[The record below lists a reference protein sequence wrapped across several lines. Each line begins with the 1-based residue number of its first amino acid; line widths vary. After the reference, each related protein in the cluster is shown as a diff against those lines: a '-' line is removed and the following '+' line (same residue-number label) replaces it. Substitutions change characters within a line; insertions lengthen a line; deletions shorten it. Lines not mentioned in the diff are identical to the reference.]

1 MFSNFEWPRPPYFE
15 MPPGSEFT
23 GREPALMVLARGQK
37 LAGTLSRFLPSHGTV
52 EFLPERGRVN
62 IDVPLID
69 IVQLRLTRPIVF
81 KPRKTELE
89 LRTDDL
95 PKPSLKQPFR
105 VEFRNGEVLEGET
118 VGFEH
123 QVAGLFLFVTHY
135 GDTVLRVFIPATS
148 IREERIGKPIGEM
161 LVEEKLL
168 TRTQVRGGLER
179 QRELREQKLGE
190 LLTAQKIISP
200 EDLKMALL
208 RQRAA
213 PAVRLGD
220 ALVAANVISGE
231 QLAQALEQQKG
242 NRKKP
247 LGEILIGLKYLER
260 RDLNRALSQ
269 KLGIPVVDLK
279 QFRLDP
285 LAVKRVPTSIALDYQ
300 VFPVCFDG
308 ETLVLAMSNPLDP
321 EPIEKVRFF
330 TQGPVTP
337 VMASAE
343 DIAAAIVE
351 NYGGRGDDRRI
362 EDLATQLNS
371 EIKMQAASEE
381 QIQETDSTLV
391 RLVNKTIM
399 DAHAAGA
406 SDIHIESNPGREN
419 LCIRFRRDGVL
430 SEYLRVSG
438 LFRNAMV
445 SRIKIMANL
454 DISEKRR
461 AQDGRINFQQFG
473 PMKLELRVAT
483 IPTSEG
489 LEDVVMRLLAA
500 GEPLPLAKLGLRDPV
515 REELGKLLE
524 RSYGLILVCGPTG
537 SGKTTTLHSLLGVL
551 NAPARKIWTAE
562 DPIEISQAG
571 LRQVQVN
578 ARIAWTFAA
587 AMRSFLR
594 ADPDIIMVGE
604 MRDAETASMAIEA
617 SLTGHLVLSTLHTNS
632 APETVVR
639 LLEMGMDPFSF
650 ADALIAV
657 LAQRLARRLCEG
669 CRSSRSASADE
680 IAALA
685 QEFCRDTPLDPEAV
699 QAQWLARFGGDIRLF
714 ESRGCDRCRRTGY
727 AGRMGLHELLVTTPD
742 LRQRMQRKADASELR
757 SEAIRAGMATLR
769 QDGIEKCLFGMT
781 DLHEVRAVAS

>member
-1 MFSNFEWPRPPYFE
+1 MFSNFQWPRPPYFE
-15 MPPGSEFT
+15 LPPGTEFT
-23 GREPALMVLARGQK
+23 GHEPALMMLVRGKK

-52 EFLPERGRVN
+52 EFLLERGRVN
-62 IDVPLID
+62 IDVPVAD
-69 IVQLRLTRPIVF
+69 ILQLRLTRPIVF
-81 KPRKTELE
+81 KPRKTEVEERAGGLE
-89 LRTDDL
+89 
-95 PKPSLKQPFR
+95 KPSLKQPFR
-105 VEFRNGEVLEGET
+105 VELCNGEVLEGET
-118 VGFEH
+118 VGFE
-123 QVAGLFLFVTHY
+123 QQSAGLFLFVTHY
-135 GDTVLRVFIPATS
+135 GDAVLRVFIPASS
-148 IREERIGKPIGEM
+148 IKDQRIGKPIGEM
-161 LVEEKLL
+161 LIDDKLL
-168 TRTQVRGGLER
+168 TQTQIRGGLEQ
-179 QRELREQKLGE
+179 QRELREQKLGD
-190 LLTAQKIISP
+190 LLTVQKIIVRD
-200 EDLKMALL
+200 DLKAALL
-208 RQRAA
+208 RQRTA
-213 PAVRLGD
+213 PMLRLGE
-220 ALVAANVISGE
+220 ALVAANVISNE

-247 LGEILIGLKYLER
+247 LGEILIERKHLER
-260 RDLNRALSQ
+260 RDLNRVLSQ

-279 QFRLDP
+279 RFRIDP
-285 LAVKRVPTSIALDYQ
+285 LAIKRVPGSIAQDYQ
-300 VFPVCFDG
+300 VVPLCFDG
-308 ETLVLAMSNPLDP
+308 EALVLAMGNPLDP
-321 EPIEKVRFF
+321 EPIEKVRFYL
-330 TQGPVTP
+330 QGPVTP

-343 DIAAAIVE
+343 DIGWAIRE
-351 NYGGRGDDRRI
+351 NYSAQGDDRRI
-362 EDLATQLNS
+362 EDLATQLNA
-371 EIKMQAASEE
+371 ELRIQTTDEE

-406 SDIHIESNPGREN
+406 SDIHIESNPGRAN
-419 LCIRFRRDGVL
+419 ICIRFRRDGVL
-430 SEYLRVSG
+430 SEYLQVSG
-438 LFRNAMV
+438 QFRNAMV
-445 SRIKIMANL
+445 SRLKIMASL

-515 REELGKLLE
+515 REEIGKLLE
-524 RSYGLILVCGPTG
+524 RSYGLMLVCGPTG

-587 AMRSFLR
+587 AMRTFLR
-594 ADPDIIMVGE
+594 ADPDVIMVGE

-669 CRSSRSASADE
+669 CRSGRSVSGDE

-685 QEFCRDTPLDPEAV
+685 LEYCRDTPLDPEAV
-699 QAQWLARFGGDIRLF
+699 QAQWHARFGGDIRLF

-727 AGRMGLHELLVTTPD
+727 IGRLGLHELLVTTPD
-742 LRQRMQRKADASELR
+742 LRQRMQRKANASELR
-757 SEAIRAGMATLR
+757 GEAIRAGMATLR
-769 QDGIEKCLFGMT
+769 QDGIEKCLSGAT

>member
-1 MFSNFEWPRPPYFE
+1 MYSNFQWPQPPYFE
-15 MPPGSEFT
+15 LPPGAEFT
-23 GREPALMVLARGQK
+23 GHEPALMLLVRGQK

-52 EFLPERGRVN
+52 EFLLERGRVN
-62 IDVPLID
+62 IDVPIADML
-69 IVQLRLTRPIVF
+69 QLRLTRPVIY

-89 LRTDDL
+89 QRTDDL
-95 PKPSLKQPFR
+95 AKPSLQQPFR
-105 VEFRNGEVLEGET
+105 IELRNGEILEGET
-118 VGFEH
+118 VGFE
-123 QVAGLFLFVTHY
+123 QQGAGLFLFITHY

-148 IREERIGKPIGEM
+148 IKEQRIGKPIGEL
-161 LVEEKLL
+161 LVAEKLL
-168 TRTQVRGGLER
+168 TQTQVRGGLER
-179 QRELREQKLGE
+179 QKEMREQKLGE

-200 EDLKMALL
+200 DDLKAALL
-208 RQRAA
+208 RQRAT
-213 PAVRLGD
+213 PMVRLGD
-220 ALVAANVISGE
+220 ALVAAKVISNE
-231 QLAQALEQQKG
+231 QLAQALEEQKG

-247 LGEILIGLKYLER
+247 LGEILIGLNYLGR

-269 KLGIPVVDLK
+269 KLGIPMVDLK

-285 LAVKRVPTSIALDYQ
+285 LAIKRVPSAIVLDHQ
-300 VFPVCFDG
+300 VIPVCFDG
-308 ETLVLAMSNPLDP
+308 DTLVLAMSNPLDP
-321 EPIEKVRFF
+321 EPIEKVRFY
-330 TQGPVTP
+330 TQGPVAP

-343 DIAAAIVE
+343 DIAGAIVE
-351 NYGGRGDDRRI
+351 NYGGQGDDRRI
-362 EDLATQLNS
+362 EDLATQLHS
-371 EIKMQAASEE
+371 EARAPAASEE

-419 LCIRFRRDGVL
+419 VRIRFRRDGVL
-430 SEYLRVSG
+430 SEYLQVSG
-438 LFRNAMV
+438 QFRNAMV
-445 SRIKIMANL
+445 SRLKIMANL

-473 PMKLELRVAT
+473 PMKLELRIAT

-489 LEDVVMRLLAA
+489 LEDIVMRLLAA

-515 REELGKLLE
+515 REQVGKLLE
-524 RSYGLILVCGPTG
+524 RSYGMILVCGPTG

-562 DPIEISQAG
+562 DPIEISQTG

-594 ADPDIIMVGE
+594 ADPDVIMVGE

-657 LAQRLARRLCEG
+657 LAQRLARRMCEG
-669 CRSSRSASADE
+669 CRSSRSVSGDE
-680 IAALA
+680 IAGLA
-685 QEFCRDTPLDPEAV
+685 EEYCRDTPLDPEAV
-699 QAQWLARFGGDIRLF
+699 QAQWQARFGGDLRLT
-714 ESRGCDRCRRTGY
+714 EARGCDRCRRTGY
-727 AGRMGLHELLVTTPD
+727 VGRLGLHELLVTTPD
-742 LRQRMQRKADASELR
+742 LRQRMQRKANASELR

-769 QDGIEKCLFGMT
+769 QDGIEKCLSGAT